1 MGKQPSCVAIIP
13 ARGGSK
19 SIQKKNLVPV
29 FGKPLITWSIEVAK
43 RCRNIE
49 RVIVSTDCN
58 DIAQVAKSAGAEVPF
73 MRPERFATDSSL
85 DLEVFLHAACWLAK
99 HEGEVPAFFAHLRP
113 TEPARVPGIVESAIS
128 SATRDEAAD
137 SLRSVNIA
145 EQTPFKMWFMDD
157 AYLSPVLNPSGDLT
171 TCSMPRQ
178 ELPIAYHQNGY
189 IDVIKVTTITEKHS
203 MVGDLVRAF
212 VISDP
217 ITSID
222 YYSDIPRAEEELR
235 RICLLGGD
243 YRNGDVEGRSV
254 ENEHPR

>member
-1 MGKQPSCVAIIP
+1 MQKPFSCVALIP

-19 SIQKKNLVPV
+19 SIQKKNLIPV
-29 FGKPLITWSIEVAK
+29 FGKPLIMWSIEVAK
-43 RCRNIE
+43 RCQNID
-49 RVIVSTDCN
+49 RVIVSTDCK

-85 DLEVFLHAACWLAK
+85 DLEVFLHAARWLAE
-99 HEGEVPAFFAHLRP
+99 HEGEVPDFFVHLRP
-113 TEPARVPGIVESAIS
+113 TEPARVSRVVESAIS
-128 SATRDEAAD
+128 SAIGDGAAD
-137 SLRSVNIA
+137 SLRSVNVA
-145 EQTPFKMWFMDD
+145 EETPFKMWFMDD
-157 AYLSPVLNPSGDLT
+157 AYLNPVLNPSGDLT

-189 IDVIKVTTITEKHS
+189 IDVIRTTTITKKHS

-212 VISDP
+212 VINDP

-235 RICLLGGD
+235 HIHSSDSD
-243 YRNGDVEGRSV
+243 YRNCDVEVFSIDK
-254 ENEHPR
+254 EHPR